1 MHRRITGILSGI
13 LLCAAL
19 LTGCGAPAAAGEAES
34 LQGGAAGA
42 LAESAVS
49 AESVLNSGEDIPS
62 RLAALQAVNPD
73 VYAWLEIT
81 DTDISFPV
89 LQSSADEYF
98 YLSHN
103 MDGGE
108 DDNGCIY
115 TEYYNDKD
123 FSDPNTVIYGRNRD
137 ARFGRL
143 HQFRDRDFFDT
154 HREVKIYLPDK
165 VFTWQIFAAYTYDD
179 RHLIATYDFADKTV
193 FANYLEDVFA
203 IRAMD
208 AFIDSEVEVTSENRI
223 ITLSTGVTGQDDKR
237 YLVQAVL
244 RSE

>member
-1 MHRRITGILSGI
+1 MHRRITGILSGM
-13 LLCAAL
+13 LLCTAL
-19 LTGCGAPAAAGEAES
+19 LAGCGAPAAAGETEVQQGGTAES
-34 LQGGAAGA
+34 LM
-42 LAESAVS
+42 ESAAS
-49 AESVLNSGEDIPS
+49 AEAVLNLEEDIPS

-81 DTDISFPV
+81 GTDISFPV

-103 MDGGE
+103 MDGEE

-143 HQFRDRDFFDT
+143 HQFQDRDFFDA
-154 HREVKIYLPDK
+154 HRELKIYLADR
-165 VFTWQIFAAYTYDD
+165 VLTWQIFAAYTYDD

-208 AFIDSEVEVTSENRI
+208 AFIDSEMEVTPENRI